1 MHTVKVAP
9 WALAVV
15 VALTTSAVHADSLL
29 GVYAGA
35 GHWQQAFAGELTSG
49 TIAVDIEDDLV
60 LDDDSNMVLYVAVE
74 HGLPILP
81 NMRAQHLDV
90 DTQGDNVLSRTIQ
103 FNGQTFAVSD
113 TVASDVNFTQ
123 SDAVMYYQI
132 FDNWISLDVG
142 MALSWVDGSIE
153 VASSTE
159 RAAADFDEIVP
170 MLYGKVRADL
180 PFSGFWVGA
189 EAQGLDYQDNS
200 LLEFNAQVGWQSE
213 TGFGL
218 EAGYRAMELEFDEFD
233 EVDRAGIDIKG
244 PYAALNYHF

>member
-1 MHTVKVAP
+1 MHTVRSAP
-9 WALAVV
+9 LALAVV
-15 VALTTSAVHADSLL
+15 AVLATSSIQADTLL
-29 GVYAGA
+29 GIYAGA
-35 GHWQQAFAGELTSG
+35 GHWQQNFAGELTSDP
-49 TIAVDIEDDLV
+49 ISVDVEDDLV
-60 LDDDSNMVLYVAVE
+60 LDDDSNMVLYIAVE
-74 HGLPILP
+74 HALPILP
-81 NMRAQHLDV
+81 NVRAQHLDV
-90 DTQGDNVLSRTIQ
+90 DTQGDNVLSRNIV
-103 FNGQTFAVSD
+103 FNGQSFAVSD
-113 TVASDVNFTQ
+113 TVASDVSFTQ

-132 FDNWISLDVG
+132 LDNWVSLDVG

-200 LLEFNAQVGWQSE
+200 LLEFNAQVGWESD
-213 TGFGL
+213 TGFGF